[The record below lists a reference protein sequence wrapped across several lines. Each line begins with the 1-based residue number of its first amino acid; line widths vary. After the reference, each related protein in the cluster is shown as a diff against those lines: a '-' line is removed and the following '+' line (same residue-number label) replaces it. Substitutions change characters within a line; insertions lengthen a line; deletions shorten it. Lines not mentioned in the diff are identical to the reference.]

1 MNSNRRAGARAIPW
15 LQGPSMRGLCRG
27 GVAGCALW
35 LLGTAGAWA
44 RETPGIPEMV
54 LRVKPAVAIVMTEI
68 SGEVRLV
75 CPQGAP
81 QRLVPDP
88 IRAHGSGFLIS
99 PDGYLV
105 TNGHVVQPY
114 YESNDSEARDTFL
127 RQAIERTCLPGKLS
141 EERRR
146 KAVAGLLPRI
156 VPTARVEMKKTL
168 NVVLSNRETFVAEV
182 KAYSPPLAERPGKRA
197 DAGGSQATES
207 GKDVAILK
215 IDGRNLPTLPLG
227 DSDRIQLGQPVH
239 LFGFPGVVFYHDLLD
254 KRSAVEAS
262 VTSGR
267 VSSEKRDT
275 RGAPVIQ
282 TDAAASWGN
291 SGGPAVTEQ
300 GEAVGILTFISL
312 TSDETQAIQGFNF
325 LVPANIVREFA
336 RTAGVRLDA
345 PSPFNAV
352 WYDAVGR
359 FSRKDWKGAQAAL
372 DAAARLVPNLPDV
385 QRLQAETEIQLL
397 QAKRWP
403 PPFVVLGGVAV
414 LVLAAIGGAGLA
426 WRRRTR
432 ARARTTDTMQAPEPE
447 TAPSAPLRVSAADL
461 ARALGQRTDLV
472 MVDVREASSYAASSV
487 QAKGAIRASADDIR
501 EVCAGLARQQGIIVY
516 CDSGDEARSARA
528 ANQLIQ
534 AGYTRV
540 AVLAGGFAAWERA
553 SLPLER
559 TPHARG
565 VTSGPQMALPPGAAG
580 VPRQMV
586 AEVDLPVGVKG
597 AGPYFNARA
606 TRLGLAGLS
615 LAGAGSLTVGQHLR
629 LTIFVTGEPLEIG
642 GQVVSVESRAVD
654 GQPRTADVAFDALSE
669 EQTTAL
675 EGFILAE
682 RTTRRAKLPAVSD
695 DGQPSG
701 STPSRR
707 PT

>member
-1 MNSNRRAGARAIPW
+1 MNANRCTRARVAPRLHGSSVRR
-15 LQGPSMRGLCRG
+15 LRCG
-27 GVAGCALW
+27 GVAGCAFW
-35 LLGTAGAWA
+35 LLGTAFAWA
-44 RETPGIPEMV
+44 GETPGIPEMV
-54 LRVKPAVAIVMTEI
+54 LRVKPAVVIVMTEI

-81 QRLVPDP
+81 QRFVPDP
-88 IRAHGSGFLIS
+88 IRSHGSGFLIS

-114 YESNDSEARDTFL
+114 YESNDTEARETFL

-141 EERRR
+141 EEQRR
-146 KAVAGLLPRI
+146 KAVAGLLRRI
-156 VPTARVEMKKTL
+156 VPTARVETKKTL
-168 NVVLSNRETFVAEV
+168 NVVLSSRETFVAEV
-182 KAYSPPLAERPGKRA
+182 KAYSPPLAERPGKREA
-197 DAGGSQATES
+197 AGGGPETES

-239 LFGFPGVVFYHDLLD
+239 LFGFPGVVLYHDLLD

-300 GEAVGILTFISL
+300 GEAVGVLTFISL

-325 LVPANIVREFA
+325 LIPTNIVREFA

-385 QRLQAETEIQLL
+385 QHLQAETEIRLL
-397 QAKRWP
+397 QDQQSP
-403 PPFVVLGGVAV
+403 LPFVLGGSVAAV
-414 LVLAAIGGAGLA
+414 LVLVGGVCWWG
-426 WRRRTR
+426 WRRR
-432 ARARTTDTMQAPEPE
+432 RTGHTSGKVGAQASEPE
-447 TAPSAPLRVSAADL
+447 LIRPVVRVSAADL
-461 ARALGQRTDLV
+461 ARALAQRTDLV
-472 MVDVREASSYAASSV
+472 LVDVRESSAYEKSSV
-487 QAKGAIRASADDIR
+487 QAKGAIRTSATDILRVTSALSHEQGIVLYCNLPGEVASA
-501 EVCAGLARQQGIIVY
+501 
-516 CDSGDEARSARA
+516 EAAQRLNAE
-528 ANQLIQ
+528 
-534 AGYTRV
+534 GYTRV
-540 AVLAGGFAAWERA
+540 AVLTGGFAAWEAA

-565 VTSGPQMALPPGAAG
+565 VTGGPQMALPPGAPG
-580 VPRQMV
+580 VSLQMV
-586 AEVDLPVGVKG
+586 ADIDLPVGVKG

-615 LAGAGSLTVGQHLR
+615 LATSEALTVGQQLR
-629 LTIFVTGEPLEIG
+629 LTIFVPGEPLEIG
-642 GQVVSVESRAVD
+642 GRAVAVESRSGE
-654 GQPRTADVAFDALSE
+654 GQPRTADVVFDALSE

-682 RTTRRAKLPAVSD
+682 HTTRSATLPVASD
-695 DGQPSG
+695 DDRPSR